1 MAAPQAPKRPHGLI
15 TIKFGH
21 KAFRLSGLKKMWDD
35 RELGSLRQTG
45 CLLATGVLKDYHF
58 HPWAGQC
65 GRVAGRLSG
74 RKVWMFNM
82 AQSRW
87 LPYAAALVLVF
98 AVFPLR
104 FALDDYLPTSAVGL
118 LFTPVILV
126 AVILGGSTPGIFAT
140 LIAAPAVFY
149 LSTRHVDTLVAPSVN
164 LVLFLVVGLLVA
176 WLGGKL
182 HRAQQKAAQTQW
194 EVERREMHL
203 QSILDTVPD
212 ATVAIATD
220 GTITTFNRAAT
231 QQFGYDPGE
240 VIGRNVSMLMPEPY
254 RSQHDGYMSR
264 YLRTGEARII
274 GKDRVVVG
282 QRKDGSTFPMSLA
295 VGETKAGER
304 SFFTGF
310 IQDLTERQENAA
322 LLESANSELARLARL
337 NELGEMASTLAH
349 ELNQPLS
356 AIANYAQGGVLLL
369 DRVDETYANKLRGAL
384 AEVSKQSLR
393 AGDIIRHL
401 REFVTR
407 GETEKGPEDI
417 KRLVEEAA
425 GLALVG
431 SREHGVRVDF
441 RFAGDTGLVTV
452 DRVQIQQVLTNL
464 MRNAIEA
471 MRESPVRELLVETTA
486 AGDGMVRI
494 EVSDTGT
501 GIPDE
506 VAGRLFQPFVTSKA
520 GGMGIGL
527 SISKRIVEAHGGGIS
542 AARNSNGGTTFT
554 FTLPMQSHQPDE

>member
-1 MAAPQAPKRPHGLI
+1 
-15 TIKFGH
+15 
-21 KAFRLSGLKKMWDD
+21 
-35 RELGSLRQTG
+35 
-45 CLLATGVLKDYHF
+45 
-58 HPWAGQC
+58 
-65 GRVAGRLSG
+65 
-74 RKVWMFNM
+74 MFKL

-87 LPYAAALVLVF
+87 LPYAAALALVL

-104 FALDDYLPTSAVGL
+104 YAIDDYLPTSAVGL
-118 LFTPVILV
+118 LFAPVILLV
-126 AVILGGSTPGIFAT
+126 VIMGGFPPGIFAT
-140 LIAAPAVFY
+140 LIASPAVFY
-149 LSTRHVDTLVAPSVN
+149 LSTLHVDSMIAPSVN
-164 LVLFLVVGLLVA
+164 LMLFVVVGVLVA

-182 HRAQQKAAQTQW
+182 HDAQKRAARTQG

-212 ATVAIATD
+212 ATVAIETD
-220 GTITTFNRAAT
+220 GTITSFNRAAVR
-231 QQFGYDPGE
+231 QFGYEPGE
-240 VIGRNVSMLMPEPY
+240 VIGQNVNLLMPEPY
-254 RSQHDGYMSR
+254 RSQHDGYLSR

-282 QRKDGSTFPMSLA
+282 QRKDGSTFPMTLA
-295 VGETKAGER
+295 VGETTTGGR

-310 IQDLTERQENAA
+310 IRDLTERQASAA
-322 LLESANSELARLARL
+322 ELESAHAELARLARL

-356 AIANYAQGGVLLL
+356 SIANYAQGGVLLL
-369 DRVDETYANKLRGAL
+369 ERVDETYANKLRGAL

-417 KRLVEEAA
+417 KRLIEEAA

-431 SREHGVRVDF
+431 SRERGVRADF
-441 RFAGDTGLVTV
+441 RFAADTELVVV

-471 MRESPVRELLVETTA
+471 MKDSATRELLVETSATS
-486 AGDGMVRI
+486 DGMVR
-494 EVSDTGT
+494 VDVADTGV
-501 GIPDE
+501 GISED

-520 GGMGIGL
+520 NGMGIGL
-527 SISKRIVEAHGGGIS
+527 SISKRIVEAHGGQIA
-542 AARNSNGGTTFT
+542 AARNSSGGTTFT
-554 FTLPMQSHQPDE
+554 FTLPVQSDLPDE

>member
-1 MAAPQAPKRPHGLI
+1 MA
-15 TIKFGH
+15 
-21 KAFRLSGLKKMWDD
+21 
-35 RELGSLRQTG
+35 
-45 CLLATGVLKDYHF
+45 
-58 HPWAGQC
+58 
-65 GRVAGRLSG
+65 
-74 RKVWMFNM
+74 RKVWVFKM

-87 LPYAAALVLVF
+87 LPYAAALVLVLV
-98 AVFPLR
+98 VFPLR
-104 FALDDYLPTSAVGL
+104 FAMDDYIPTSAVGL

-126 AVILGGSTPGIFAT
+126 AVILGGFAPGIFAT
-140 LIAAPAVFY
+140 LIASPLVFY
-149 LSTRHVDTLVAPSVN
+149 LSTLHVDTLVAPSVN
-164 LVLFLVVGLLVA
+164 LLLFLVVGLLVA

-182 HRAQQKAAQTQW
+182 HGAQRKAAQTQW

-212 ATVAIATD
+212 ATVAIETD

-231 QQFGYDPGE
+231 RQFGYDPSE
-240 VIGRNVSMLMPEPY
+240 VVGRNVSMLMPEPY
-254 RSQHDGYMSR
+254 RSQHDGYLSR

-295 VGETKAGER
+295 VGETRTGER

-322 LLESANSELARLARL
+322 LLESAHSELARLARL

-369 DRVDETYANKLRGAL
+369 DRVDETYANKLRSAL

-407 GETEKGPEDI
+407 GETEKAPEDI

-431 SREHGVRVDF
+431 SREYGVRADF
-441 RFAGDTGLVTV
+441 RFAGNTGLVTV

-471 MRESPVRELLVETTA
+471 MREAPVRELLVETSA

-494 EVSDTGT
+494 EVADTGA

-542 AARNSNGGTTFT
+542 AARNRNGGTTFT
-554 FTLPMQSHQPDE
+554 FTLPMQNHHPDE